1 MRCSKGLIMRN
12 SSKHK
17 RDRGIAM
24 LVVMFALLLLSVI
37 GLGMMYSTNMES
49 AINSNYRDKQGALY
63 ASIGGLQ
70 EARDR
75 IQPATHNI
83 VAPDA
88 VPSLTAAKVIYI
100 LADTSVVPWL
110 TSNIYFDTEL
120 CQENVLGLTGTAGVP
135 CTTMVASS
143 NTTWRVPIYDDLSSS
158 APWNTTSLDVMWT
171 RITLKSNNATPV
183 W

>member
-37 GLGMMYSTNMES
+37 SLGMMYSTNMES
-49 AINSNYRDKQGALY
+49 SINSNYRDKQGSLY
-63 ASIGGLQ
+63 AALAGLQ

-83 VAPDA
+83 VAPT
-88 VPSLTAAKVIYI
+88 SLPGFIATTSAGSAGLIYI
-100 LADTSVVPWL
+100 VANNSVDP
-110 TSNIYFDTEL
+110 TNAGNSYF
-120 CQENVLGLTGTAGVP
+120 
-135 CTTMVASS
+135 
-143 NTTWRVPIYDDLSSS
+143 
-158 APWNTTSLDVMWT
+158 
-171 RITLKSNNATPV
+171 
-183 W
+183 

>member
-100 LADTSVVPWL
+100 QSEEHTS
-110 TSNIYFDTEL
+110 EL
-120 CQENVLGLTGTAGVP
+120 QSP
-135 CTTMVASS
+135 
-143 NTTWRVPIYDDLSSS
+143 YDL
-158 APWNTTSLDVMWT
+158 
-171 RITLKSNNATPV
+171 
-183 W
+183 